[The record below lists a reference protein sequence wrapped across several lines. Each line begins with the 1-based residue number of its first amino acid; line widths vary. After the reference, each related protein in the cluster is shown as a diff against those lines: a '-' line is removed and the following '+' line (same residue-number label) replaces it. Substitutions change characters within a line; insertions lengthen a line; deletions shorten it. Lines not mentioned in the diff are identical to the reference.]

1 MRQFIT
7 LVIVVVL
14 TAIQIQAQVAINT
27 DGNQPEPSAGL
38 DVKFTNKGLLPP
50 RMTQAQMNAIQNPAS
65 GLLVFCI
72 DCGSNSSG
80 SLTLYMADAWWAL
93 SATCISPL
101 APTAQPMFRRQTRS
115 SGTGI
120 AWQAPPDT
128 NGTQPMIMERPLTW
142 VLAPPRPNR
151 G

>member
-50 RMTQAQMNAIQNPAS
+50 RMTQA
-65 GLLVFCI
+65 
-72 DCGSNSSG
+72 
-80 SLTLYMADAWWAL
+80 
-93 SATCISPL
+93 
-101 APTAQPMFRRQTRS
+101 
-115 SGTGI
+115 
-120 AWQAPPDT
+120 
-128 NGTQPMIMERPLTW
+128 
-142 VLAPPRPNR
+142 
-151 G
+151 